1 MAKLRLADLQSKVAA
16 ARLPSPLPYREP
28 QRRFPPASGRLT
40 LKKQEAE
47 AAASPPAPAKQQHA
61 PAPPPVPQPPPPPAP
76 VAAAVEIPERVAEAP
91 SHKEAAGSS
100 LAELWSKVEL
110 LNSHKA
116 EERPGAVFWG
126 TANFRVPGLG
136 LSLHRVPV
144 HYGQGRP
151 NISMPDRPILDIN
164 GCRVL
169 SADGK
174 PKYVKTVAIEDR
186 AARNAFLRAVRA
198 ALLEMHPELAGPP
211 PASPAPEPEAAAA
224 QAEPV
229 LAAEPEVAG
238 A

>member
-110 LNSHKA
+110 LSSHKA

-186 AARNAFLRAVRA
+186 AARNAFLRRCGRPCWRCIPSWPARRQ
-198 ALLEMHPELAGPP
+198 PRPP
-211 PASPAPEPEAAAA
+211 PSPR
-224 QAEPV
+224 
-229 LAAEPEVAG
+229 LLRRKRSLC
-238 A
+238 